1 MKKILFLFA
10 IILNTVLLI
19 SCEEAFNPQGDFDD
33 QYVLNCIIKIDTTFQ
48 LATIS
53 RSYKANNGYSTTG
66 NIEDQSVQNAKITLI
81 CYNFL
86 GTEVYQF
93 RDTIVENFYDRRFKT
108 PIHFYYLKKFNPSI
122 AKTEINNSGVFQ
134 RYGYNVKIEAVLP
147 DRKKLTAVSYTSG
160 LDSSKINT
168 YKRTNPVNLGLE
180 SLSFRIYSN
189 SQPELLIKY
198 SKLENGNWVEYEK
211 LVPKYYSIEG
221 KNEIPIYPI
230 IEPTEQYIRYDTL
243 SIRKTLQNI
252 SAGDPNKQNYVIKKI
267 IFMLNVLDEAFA
279 SYLSTQQTFRTDFS
293 YRETQPDYTNINGGL
308 GVFGVMYTIK
318 MEVPLQLMIRS
329 LGYRTN

>member
-10 IILNTVLLI
+10 IILSTVLLI

-48 LATIS
+48 IATIS
-53 RSYKANNGYSTTG
+53 RSYKANDGYSTARNT
-66 NIEDQSVQNAKITLI
+66 EDQSVQNTKIKLI

-93 RDTIVENFYDRRFKT
+93 RDTIIENFYDKRFKT
-108 PIHFYYLKKFNPSI
+108 RRHFYYLKNFNPSI
-122 AKTEINNSGVFQ
+122 AKTEINNPGVFQ
-134 RYGYNVKIEAVLP
+134 RYGYNIKIEAVLP
-147 DRKKLTAVSYTSG
+147 DGKKLTAVSYTSG
-160 LDSSKINT
+160 LDSSTINT
-168 YKRTNPVNLGLE
+168 YKRTNPVNLGPE
-180 SLSFRIYSN
+180 NLSFRIYSN

-198 SKLENGNWVEYEK
+198 SKLENGNWVDYEK

-221 KNEIPIYPI
+221 NNEIPIYPI

-243 SIRKTLQNI
+243 TIRKTLQNI
-252 SAGDPNKQNYVIKKI
+252 SVGDPNKQNYVIKKI
-267 IFMLNVLDEAFA
+267 VFMLNVLDGAFA

-308 GVFGVMYTIK
+308 GVFGAIYTIRLDVQ
-318 MEVPLQLMIRS
+318 MPWLIRS